1 MLHSFL
7 KLHTTLYF
15 QILDNVAYDIIG
27 HCYFLEDGA
36 EKATILDGNLGA
48 LIKSADHN
56 GFTTDRTYVTYL

>member
-1 MLHSFL
+1 M
-7 KLHTTLYF
+7 
-15 QILDNVAYDIIG
+15 AYDIIG

-56 GFTTDRTYVTYL
+56 GFTTDKTYVTYF